1 MDPRGLK
8 ASLMTWSLDWRSP
21 REHPW
26 STNSTRRV
34 VGRLVVQISH
44 GGWHLQSMKPK
55 VLSKE
60 LSIYDYPCIY
70 LSIYLS
76 NYLSIY
82 IYIYISISIN
92 MYIYIYKYIYI
103 YIYNYIYMCVWF
115 PKVFSQGFLPH
126 LFVPNARIWSHCPP
140 PWPWSPWS
148 SVDTWAMP
156 CLAFLE
162 AGWWIVHISYIMCII
177 YINTDVCVWIDIHV
191 LYIYIYRQTY
201 R

>member
-26 STNSTRRV
+26 STNSTRRI

-60 LSIYDYPCIY
+60 FSIYDYPCIY

-92 MYIYIYKYIYI
+92 MYIYIYYIYLYI
-103 YIYNYIYMCVWF
+103 YTYIYNYIYVCVIPQSILPRISPSSLCAERQDLKPLPTSLAVEPLKF
-115 PKVFSQGFLPH
+115 GRYLGDAVPRFLGSRVMNCAH
-126 LFVPNARIWSHCPP
+126 
-140 PWPWSPWS
+140 
-148 SVDTWAMP
+148 
-156 CLAFLE
+156 
-162 AGWWIVHISYIMCII
+162 II
-177 YINTDVCVWIDIHV
+177 YHV
-191 LYIYIYRQTY
+191 YYIYI
-201 R
+201 